1 MVTYDGLNGNVEYE
15 NMMNDGDYK
24 EIVDSERELVPDRIR
39 FLKERTLS
47 AEVNQK
53 LWLLI
58 LGLIET
64 WDMIK

>member
-1 MVTYDGLNGNVEYE
+1 MATSYGLDGNVE
-15 NMMNDGDYK
+15 NIIMNEEDYK
-24 EIVDSERELVPDRIR
+24 EIVDSERELIPDRIR
-39 FLKERTLS
+39 FLRECTLS

-53 LWLLI
+53 LWLLV

>member
-1 MVTYDGLNGNVEYE
+1 
-15 NMMNDGDYK
+15 MNDGDYK